1 MAEPI
6 PEFERAMAVNPADEN
21 ARRNLEGS
29 PDAFAKTVACDGYP
43 LANAG
48 RMAEAIP
55 EFERAVA
62 LNPADENARRNLEG
76 ARQVLSRRR

>member
-1 MAEPI
+1 
-6 PEFERAMAVNPADEN
+6 
-21 ARRNLEGS
+21 
-29 PDAFAKTVACDGYP
+29 
-43 LANAG
+43 
-48 RMAEAIP
+48 MAEAIP